1 MTISIHA
8 KKSVHKSQHLF
19 IIGTLRIETMNRGGL
34 PQLNEELLQKS
45 YRSIEWEDEPQTGE
59 KKYLEKAYLIKDG

>member
-1 MTISIHA
+1 
-8 KKSVHKSQHLF
+8 
-19 IIGTLRIETMNRGGL
+19 MNRGGL

>member
-1 MTISIHA
+1 
-8 KKSVHKSQHLF
+8 
-19 IIGTLRIETMNRGGL
+19 MNRGGL

-59 KKYLEKAYLIKDG
+59 KIFGKGISDKGWLAKNTKHS